1 MRWAEHL
8 LANYGKDP
16 DITWVLDRTRI
27 HIVPIANP
35 DGRQIVQDHLDWW
48 YRKNARPNGCK
59 DGEAYYGVDLNRNF
73 PMFYGDDSASG
84 RKPCDETYRGTGPL
98 SEPESMAVFA
108 YQSALFDDSIKKG
121 TREEAEARDHE
132 ACPTSS
138 SGIFIDVHSNGDF
151 VYFPWGYRDEASPNH
166 LPLLTMSA
174 KLAHPGNYQLWGPE
188 QEGFLYFVSG
198 DASDAIYGMG
208 CVFSVGYEIGSEFY
222 SPCDELE
229 SEIVPIMQESLLYAA
244 KCASAPYLLPL
255 GPDVLSIDINST
267 DPSNVVMIVEVS
279 DDDLIVNHAVFDS
292 NPGQPIAAVHV
303 FVDSHPYDE
312 ESEGFPMEP
321 VGEFFYSVKEVAV
334 LTLDLSYLEGRHTL
348 YFQATDR
355 DGFAGPVSSVFF
367 EGLDMNEDLDNDE
380 GSNST
385 RRMLRP

>member
-1 MRWAEHL
+1 
-8 LANYGKDP
+8 
-16 DITWVLDRTRI
+16 
-27 HIVPIANP
+27 
-35 DGRQIVQDHLDWW
+35 
-48 YRKNARPNGCK
+48 
-59 DGEAYYGVDLNRNF
+59 
-73 PMFYGDDSASG
+73 
-84 RKPCDETYRGTGPL
+84 
-98 SEPESMAVFA
+98 
-108 YQSALFDDSIKKG
+108 
-121 TREEAEARDHE
+121 
-132 ACPTSS
+132 
-138 SGIFIDVHSNGDF
+138 
-151 VYFPWGYRDEASPNH
+151 
-166 LPLLTMSA
+166 MSA

-279 DDDLIVNHAVFDS
+279 DDALIVNHAVFDS

-321 VGEFFYSVKEVAV
+321 VGELFYSVKEVAV

-355 DGFAGPVSSVFF
+355 DGFAGPVSSVFVEFQRKENKESLFNATGFNITIGNMTGADVLGNVTSQKATNFSIIGDRSNELVDAEAEPPGAISQTQFSVDIAF
-367 EGLDMNEDLDNDE
+367 ESSRGSKSKTSTTGGKDLPSAKDLRNSGDDATSILLTTE
-380 GSNST
+380 ASSAMST
-385 RRMLRP
+385 RIYTASATEVVLLFGLACMLLAL